1 MLLYACGHIMCHDV
15 RGCGDGVCVC
25 VHTFMCTM
33 VQCACVCEHSCGSIP
48 KEKKKKRGRSGKI
61 LYLHVVNN
69 QKLDGGKICER
80 D

>member
-1 MLLYACGHIMCHDV
+1 MCHDV

-25 VHTFMCTM
+25 THL
-33 VQCACVCEHSCGSIP
+33 CVPWYSVPVCVNSHVVAFP
-48 KEKKKKRGRSGKI
+48 KKRKKEEGQERFLNI
-61 LYLHVVNN
+61 IYLHVVNN